1 MSKDRRRA
9 DRQSPVKKAKK
20 TGRGIGTSADDVA
33 GRRGGGEVPAVEES
47 VRTCPLLTPLP
58 SGKAARAGTA
68 LGRIS
73 LVCVATCL
81 RCTLGCCARHRR
93 VKKSSGSV
101 WQRALHSHHAS
112 VPEVCSCVLP
122 KAGGVLK
129 VSLPCSLPV
138 RGQENGLDGGKS
150 GGSSGRG
157 TERGRRGR
165 GRGRGTRWASGRRVG
180 EGRCQHSSYVT
191 CLYQR
196 NCQARK
202 KHLIFVLRVRISACT
217 LLPRFKH
224 GRNSNEILCPARGG
238 ELSPALSY
246 RAGTAE
252 ELGACW
258 QVGRLLVSD
267 STWIFLVPA
276 HVSLSTSAVQT
287 LGLVF
292 KDSVAEIHFSPKPV
306 LLRNC
311 CRGHNAEIRTWG
323 PVFTLCASWK
333 PHLSLESRIT
343 NYTASQLRSFMYI

>member
-33 GRRGGGEVPAVEES
+33 GRRGGGEVPAVGES

-73 LVCVATCL
+73 LVCVATRL

-93 VKKSSGSV
+93 VKKSFGSV

-112 VPEVCSCVLP
+112 VPDVCSCVLP

-180 EGRCQHSSYVT
+180 EGRCQRSSSVT

-196 NCQARK
+196 NCQAKK
-202 KHLIFVLRVRISACT
+202 KHLIFVLRVRISACAV
-217 LLPRFKH
+217 LPRVKH
-224 GRNSNEILCPARGG
+224 GRNSNEFLCPAWGG

-246 RAGTAE
+246 RAGIAE
-252 ELGACW
+252 ELGACG
-258 QVGRLLVSD
+258 QAACQQQHLDLPHPCTCVSQHQCCAN
-267 STWIFLVPA
+267 TW
-276 HVSLSTSAVQT
+276 
-287 LGLVF
+287 LGF
-292 KDSVAEIHFSPKPV
+292 
-306 LLRNC
+306 
-311 CRGHNAEIRTWG
+311 
-323 PVFTLCASWK
+323 
-333 PHLSLESRIT
+333 
-343 NYTASQLRSFMYI
+343 